1 MIAAAA
7 YRLGKCLSLAS
18 CSAFLGNLQ
27 GTDCAGRAWA
37 CLRSNTRDDCCR
49 RLRGSGDGV
58 IGFHGLTPTAKCGR
72 RIRGL
77 LEPPGWRP
85 GTILFLSP
93 LGKCL
98 SLASCS
104 AFLGNLQ
111 GTDCAGRAWA
121 LGSTPGMIAAALRGS
136 GDGTALFHG
145 LTPTAKCGR
154 RIRGL
159 ARTPGLAPG
168 DYLFKKSF
176 PLQCC
181 DFGEPREPRLAWLT
195 RKRYRA
201 TL

>member
-1 MIAAAA
+1 MGSRPRLSADAAFAA
-7 YRLGKCLSLAS
+7 YSNPGLAPGDYLFKNSFPPRSVVILARISHRGAGHRLGKCLSLAS
-18 CSAFLGNLQ
+18 CSAFWGNLQ

-49 RLRGSGDGV
+49 RLRGSGDGA

-85 GTILFLSP
+85 GTILFKNSFPPRSVVILARISHRGAGHR

-104 AFLGNLQ
+104 AFWGNLQ

-121 LGSTPGMIAAALRGS
+121 CLRCYRVPW
-136 GDGTALFHG
+136 AYAHG
-145 LTPTAKCGR
+145 
-154 RIRGL
+154 
-159 ARTPGLAPG
+159 
-168 DYLFKKSF
+168 
-176 PLQCC
+176 
-181 DFGEPREPRLAWLT
+181 
-195 RKRYRA
+195 
-201 TL
+201 